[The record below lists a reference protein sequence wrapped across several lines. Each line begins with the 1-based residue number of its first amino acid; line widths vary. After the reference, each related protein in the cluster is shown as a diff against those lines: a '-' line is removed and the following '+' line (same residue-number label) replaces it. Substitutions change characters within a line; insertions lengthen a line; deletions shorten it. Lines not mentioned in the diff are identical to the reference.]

1 MEIVSA
7 AASVVNNLL
16 FVYLLILLAR
26 LVLEY
31 IPVFN
36 REWRPKGFGL
46 VLAEVVYTLT
56 DPPLR
61 LFRRLIPPLRIGP
74 VALDLGFPLT
84 MIVIAVLLSITG
96 VIARL

>member
-1 MEIVSA
+1 MSVA
-7 AASVVNNLL
+7 AGVANTLL

-36 REWRPKGFGL
+36 REWRPQGVGL
-46 VLAEVVYTLT
+46 VLAEVVYTIT

-61 LFRRLIPPLRIGP
+61 LFRRIIPPLRLGP
-74 VALDLGFPLT
+74 VALDLGFPIT
-84 MIVIAVLLSITG
+84 MLVVVVLMSVTSAL
-96 VIARL
+96 ARL

>member
-1 MEIVSA
+1 MGIVSL
-7 AASVVNNLL
+7 AASVVNTLL
-16 FVYLLILLAR
+16 FIYLLILLAR

-36 REWRPKGFGL
+36 REWRPRGLGL
-46 VLAEVVYTLT
+46 VLSEIVFTLT

-61 LFRRLIPPLRIGP
+61 LFRRLLPPLRIGP

-84 MIVIAVLLSITG
+84 MIVVAVLMSITG